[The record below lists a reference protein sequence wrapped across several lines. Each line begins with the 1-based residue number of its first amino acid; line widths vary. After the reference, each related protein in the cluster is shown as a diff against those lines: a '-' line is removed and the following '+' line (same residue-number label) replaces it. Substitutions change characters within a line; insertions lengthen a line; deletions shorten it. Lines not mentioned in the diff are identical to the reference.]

1 MASEATSTEHSSSG
15 SLNFIAC
22 SNFVTEVKQEENY
35 IYFVTLKEKK
45 RKQSEAGLKRR
56 LSVWVLFEI
65 FFVSRRVDLLIF
77 IHLICTVQKKI
88 VK

>member
-22 SNFVTEVKQEENY
+22 SNFVTEVKQEGSYQN
-35 IYFVTLKEKK
+35 FVTLKEKK

-56 LSVWVLFEI
+56 LSVWVLFN
-65 FFVSRRVDLLIF
+65 FFVYLAVLIYN
-77 IHLICTVQKKI
+77 IYPLNLYGSEKKL
-88 VK
+88 

>member
-1 MASEATSTEHSSSG
+1 MASEATSTEQSSSG

-22 SNFVTEVKQEENY
+22 SNFVTEVKQEGSYQN
-35 IYFVTLKEKK
+35 FVTLKEKK

-56 LSVWVLFEI
+56 LSVWVLFN
-65 FFVSRRVDLLIF
+65 FFCVSRRVDLLIF

>member
-22 SNFVTEVKQEENY
+22 SNFVTEVKQEESYHN
-35 IYFVTLKEKK
+35 FVTLKEKK
-45 RKQSEAGLKRR
+45 ETVRGWFETASISLSSIWFFLCISPCWSINIYPLNLYGSE
-56 LSVWVLFEI
+56 
-65 FFVSRRVDLLIF
+65 
-77 IHLICTVQKKI
+77 KI

>member
-1 MASEATSTEHSSSG
+1 MASEATSTEQSSSG

-22 SNFVTEVKQEENY
+22 SNFVTEVKQEGSYQN
-35 IYFVTLKEKK
+35 FVTLKEKK

-56 LSVWVLFEI
+56 LSVWVLFK
-65 FFVSRRVDLLIF
+65 FFCVSRRVDLLIF

>member
-22 SNFVTEVKQEENY
+22 SNFVTEVKQEGNY
-35 IYFVTLKEKK
+35 QNFVTLKEKK

-56 LSVWVLFEI
+56 LSVWVLFN
-65 FFVSRRVDLLIF
+65 FFCVSRRVDL
-77 IHLICTVQKKI
+77 
-88 VK
+88 

>member
-22 SNFVTEVKQEENY
+22 SNFVTEVKQEGSYQN
-35 IYFVTLKEKK
+35 FVTLKEKK

-56 LSVWVLFEI
+56 LSVWVLFN
-65 FFVSRRVDLLIF
+65 FFVYLAVLIYN
-77 IHLICTVQKKI
+77 IYPLNLYGSEKI

>member
-1 MASEATSTEHSSSG
+1 MASEATSTEQSSSG

-22 SNFVTEVKQEENY
+22 SNFVTEVKQEGSYQN
-35 IYFVTLKEKK
+35 FVTLKEKK

-56 LSVWVLFEI
+56 LSVWVLFN
-65 FFVSRRVDLLIF
+65 FFCVFRRVDLLIF
-77 IHLICTVQKKI
+77 IHLICTVRKKI

>member
-22 SNFVTEVKQEENY
+22 SNFVTEVKQEGSYQN
-35 IYFVTLKEKK
+35 FVTLKEKK

-56 LSVWVLFEI
+56 LSVWVLFN
-65 FFVSRRVDLLIF
+65 FFCVSRRVDLLIF
-77 IHLICTVQKKI
+77 IHLICTVQKKL
-88 VK
+88 